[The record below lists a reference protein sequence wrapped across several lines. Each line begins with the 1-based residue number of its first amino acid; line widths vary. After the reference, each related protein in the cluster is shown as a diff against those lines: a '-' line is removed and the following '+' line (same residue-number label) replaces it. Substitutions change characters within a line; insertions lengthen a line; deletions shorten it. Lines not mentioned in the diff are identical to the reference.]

1 MDFYS
6 VCVRARGNTR
16 RTFVPENPLNSV
28 LNEEVK
34 KHDANRDLLVAF
46 DDDFVAQQKFWDS
59 NKNNGRRMALKL
71 TTGQTGIVHI
81 SDDLILNSI

>member
-1 MDFYS
+1 MNERLFLENQPKS
-6 VCVRARGNTR
+6 ARIVSNI
-16 RTFVPENPLNSV
+16 

-59 NKNNGRRMALKL
+59 DQKGHRTIKTGDYAKHCPVDDRRRF
-71 TTGQTGIVHI
+71 QTI
-81 SDDLILNSI
+81 SF